1 MIKVTFVA
9 HDGHRFPVE
18 IGEGLTAREAALFND
33 VPGIDGDCGGQC
45 ACATCHVQ
53 VDPEWIDRVGRL
65 AEDSMESDLLQF
77 AEGTTAQSRLACQ
90 IKLDARLDGIVLHVP
105 EQQY

>member
-1 MIKVTFVA
+1 M
-9 HDGHRFPVE
+9 E

-53 VDPEWIDRVGRL
+53 VDPAWIDRVGSL
-65 AEDSMESDLLQF
+65 AEYSMESDLLQF
-77 AEGTTAQSRLACQ
+77 AEGTTVQSRLACQ
-90 IKLDARLDGIVLHVP
+90 IKLDARPDGIVLHVP